1 MTLAIQTAN
10 GSGLPLDRLMRMTGM
25 QVLQTYGPQAYQLM
39 ASMQGSGMIPWQ
51 RTDYDIEVTRQVQ
64 REIIAKEGDCRCGKI
79 DCWKKELGI
88 D

>member
-1 MTLAIQTAN
+1 MALTMTPLPPNGVRADELNRLTGVEILA
-10 GSGLPLDRLMRMTGM
+10 R
-25 QVLQTYGPQAYQLM
+25 YGPGAYQLM
-39 ASMQGSGMIPWQ
+39 AHLQGSGLITWQ
-51 RTDYDIEVTRQVQ
+51 RTEYDLEVTRQVQ